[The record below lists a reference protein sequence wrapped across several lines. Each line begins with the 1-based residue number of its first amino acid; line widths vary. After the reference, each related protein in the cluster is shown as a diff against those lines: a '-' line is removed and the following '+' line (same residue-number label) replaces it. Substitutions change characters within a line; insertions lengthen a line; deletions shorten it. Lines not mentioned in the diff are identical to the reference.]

1 MAREAETRQN
11 FGMES
16 FVKGVVGRCRKIR
29 EIIIKKN
36 LRHAGYENEK
46 RIKLAQDRT

>member
-1 MAREAETRQN
+1 MIAWLGKETRQN

-16 FVKGVVGRCRKIR
+16 FVKGVAGRRRKIR

-36 LRHAGYENEK
+36 LRPAGYGMKSE
-46 RIKLAQDRT
+46 